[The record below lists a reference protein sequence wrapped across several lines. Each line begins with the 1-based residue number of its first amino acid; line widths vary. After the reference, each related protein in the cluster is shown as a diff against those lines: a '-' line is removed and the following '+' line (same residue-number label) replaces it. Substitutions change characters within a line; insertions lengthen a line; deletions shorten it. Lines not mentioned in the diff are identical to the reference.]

1 MNIWQFRAVLN
12 FDFETLHTASI
23 DCIKQRFHVPN
34 RWHFSPLQ
42 IGEHVP
48 RRPNFRTRI
57 NMACIRK
64 VGHTSRCISPLCS
77 SLRFTVNIP
86 IRPNRRRST
95 RGGSKQATNQPT
107 NPSTGRNGLLKRR
120 YEGGTRGRQERST
133 TVEFIRTTFVT
144 STRSI
149 AGLR

>member
-77 SLRFTVNIP
+77 RLTVYGKHTDP
-86 IRPNRRRST
+86 AKST
-95 RGGSKQATNQPT
+95 TLNTSKQATSQPINQPT
-107 NPSTGRNGLLKRR
+107 HPPKRSKR
-120 YEGGTRGRQERST
+120 SRSWNVGGARGRRRST

>member
-1 MNIWQFRAVLN
+1 MNIWQFRAALN
-12 FDFETLHTASI
+12 FDFEALHTASI

-77 SLRFTVNIP
+77 SYGKHTDLAKSTTLDT
-86 IRPNRRRST
+86 RRY
-95 RGGSKQATNQPT
+95 QPTNQPT
-107 NPSTGRNGLLKRR
+107 NQYTDRNGHDPETEER
-120 YEGGTRGRQERST
+120 RGRGRST

-144 STRSI
+144 WTRSI

>member
-1 MNIWQFRAVLN
+1 
-12 FDFETLHTASI
+12 
-23 DCIKQRFHVPN
+23 
-34 RWHFSPLQ
+34 
-42 IGEHVP
+42 
-48 RRPNFRTRI
+48 
-57 NMACIRK
+57 MACIRK

-120 YEGGTRGRQERST
+120 YEGGTRGRRERST

-149 AGLR
+149 AGLRQNLPPSHGKREEGHARLMLDQIYSVIEHRFFRAPRMLFQLSKDVDL